1 MEVRKGISSVALFV
15 IVCSCAL
22 WNSSSRAQSL
32 SYAHAPDL
40 PNAISPS
47 DKRSIETYS
56 LAILKYALSSNGID
70 LTPASST
77 VLNNTPS
84 DAQFLIN
91 LIRDERNEDS
101 YYWIAPLFA
110 FECGASIRCTPNAG
124 SQPTTIAVSYIALAK
139 SKGSADIAERLSEI
153 IAQYKSSD
161 DFTLLANAIQ
171 AKLKSSFPD
180 TILTLGTLSLVGE
193 LQANTDNLWVIADV
207 VPLFSEVGE
216 RGKLKGIAADLVRDI
231 LDEMTLEQNI
241 LSAPWAR
248 IAKEAMSKSN
258 VLVFSVIRTDER
270 ENVFHWVTP
279 VSRNLHGLYGIDKP
293 YFDSFADV
301 PKAYRVG
308 TLLEDYR
315 YNVAIEHGFKVKAYD
330 SWQAL
335 VDALIN
341 NDVDTIFGSQGAID
355 FGCNPNQFKCE
366 TITLTSKYD
375 ISTAYLALSKK
386 DTCVLVLEKLKLAAA
401 GVKMSD
407 KFNERLS
414 SWSDMVS
421 QEYGIAHYTEHGV
434 VHLWNPN

>member
-1 MEVRKGISSVALFV
+1 M
-15 IVCSCAL
+15 
-22 WNSSSRAQSL
+22 RAQTL
-32 SYAHAPDL
+32 SYSHAKDL
-40 PNAISPS
+40 PSAITPS
-47 DKRSIETYS
+47 DQQSIQSYS
-56 LAILKYALSSNGID
+56 LTVFENALSKSGID
-70 LTPASST
+70 LRPADKATTSGSQIHFN
-77 VLNNTPS
+77 V
-84 DAQFLIN
+84 I
-91 LIRDERNEDS
+91 RNEDNENY
-101 YYWIAPLFA
+101 YYWITPLFA
-110 FECGASIRCTPNAG
+110 FKCGGDVRCTPNAG
-124 SQPTTIAVSYIALAK
+124 SLEITIAVSYIALAK
-139 SKGSADIAERLSEI
+139 AKSTAETAERLSDLVS
-153 IAQYKSSD
+153 QYKHSKT
-161 DFTLLANAIQ
+161 FTLH
-171 AKLKSSFPD
+171 AKTMLSELKLSFPA
-180 TILTLGTLSLVGE
+180 TVLAFGTLSLVGE
-193 LQANTDNLWVIADV
+193 LHTNTDNLWVIADV

-216 RGKLKGIAADLVRDI
+216 RGQIEGIAADLVSDI
-231 LDEMTLEQNI
+231 LDEMAFDQTI

-248 IAKEAMSKSN
+248 IATEAMTKSN

-279 VSRNLHGLYGIDKP
+279 VSRNLHGLYEIDKP
-293 YFDSFADV
+293 YFPFFEDV
-301 PKAYRVG
+301 PKTYRVG

-315 YNVAIEHGFKVKAYD
+315 YQIAIEHGFKVKAYD

-341 NDVDTIFGSQGAID
+341 NDVDAIFGSQGAID

-407 KFNERLS
+407 KFNEQLS

-421 QEYGIAHYTEHGV
+421 QEYGIAHHTEHGV